1 MEKFKKTA
9 STVMKIL
16 IPIVIFIVVIL
27 NYNKLKNLDVGALV
41 AAAPSVWAAYAI
53 VLGIYAVKAVLFV
66 IPASMIYLSVGMAF
80 PVPVAV
86 ALNCAGIALEITIS
100 CFLGRLLGGDKVDKL
115 LRGKKGYEK
124 LEKFKDK
131 GRFAFVFLLRFS
143 SFPID
148 FGSLFFGAS
157 GFAFPSYFLMSL
169 CGILPRVIVMTIVGE
184 VIPMKY
190 MLIAVL
196 CAVPAVLVCFA
207 VNAVRKKKKGADAAN
222 GDVPAEET
230 AASEASGDQTSGE
243 ERSDPE

>member
-1 MEKFKKTA
+1 MAKFKKNA
-9 STVMKIL
+9 STALKIL
-16 IPIVIFIVVIL
+16 IPIVIFVVVIF
-27 NYNKLKNLDVGALV
+27 NYDKLKNLDVGAIV

-53 VLGIYAVKAVLFV
+53 VLGIYALKAVLFV

-86 ALNCAGIALEITIS
+86 ALNCIGIALEVTIS
-100 CFLGRLLGGDKVDKL
+100 YFLGRLLGGDKVDKL
-115 LRGKKGYEK
+115 LRGKKGYDK
-124 LEKFKDK
+124 IEKFKSK

-196 CAVPAVLVCFA
+196 CAVPAVLVYFV
-207 VNAVRKKKKGADAAN
+207 VNAVRKKKKDAA
-222 GDVPAEET
+222 GETDGAPAEET
-230 AASEASGDQTSGE
+230 EDQTSGDD
-243 ERSDPE
+243 RSDPE